1 MYTHQIKSQAEF
13 SLLLECYLDD
23 TGVPEEFERN
33 YLIQHS
39 NEFGMTIN
47 Y

>member
-1 MYTHQIKSQAEF
+1 MDTHQIKSQAEF
-13 SLLLECYLDD
+13 SLLLECYLADIE
-23 TGVPEEFERN
+23 VPEEFERN
-33 YLIQHS
+33 FLIQYS